1 MNSSTVLPKKRSIPM
16 TFAMWWKPLTA
27 NWKSCSSRQR
37 SARLKTKPWLRQW
50 QKSRRRMGREVRQS
64 TMREPSLD
72 LGRRHG
78 RLDHEPP
85 REHERLAL
93 DLSTRFAVGGAGR
106 GIIVVREYPHSVA
119 APFASQVAKRLHQ
132 RGAYALSPVSLVD
145 RELQDLALG
154 VAVVGDVT
162 RVRRVERVRDQRQ
175 TFDEGLLNDRRE
187 AGRILTHRLL
197 QHLDAEVHVA

>member
-93 DLSTRFAVGGAGR
+93 DLSTSFAVGGAGR
-106 GIIVVREYPHSVA
+106 GIVVIGEDPHSVA
-119 APFASQVAKRLHQ
+119 ALLASQVTKRLHQ
-132 RGAYALSPVSLVD
+132 RGAYPLSPVSLVD
-145 RELQDLALG
+145 GELVQEHLGAL
-154 VAVVGDVT
+154 V
-162 RVRRVERVRDQRQ
+162 RVRDLHARHK
-175 TFDEGLLNDRRE
+175 
-187 AGRILTHRLL
+187 AGRDVARVGDQQVVIRIGQESIHR
-197 QHLDAEVHVA
+197 V